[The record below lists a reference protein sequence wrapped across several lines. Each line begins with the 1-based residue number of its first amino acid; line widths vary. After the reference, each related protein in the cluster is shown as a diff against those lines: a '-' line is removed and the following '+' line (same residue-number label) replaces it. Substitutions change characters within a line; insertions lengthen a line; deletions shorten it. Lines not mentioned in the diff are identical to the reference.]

1 MDREHAERAR
11 NRRLA
16 EIAKRQKADVD
27 DAIRALVM
35 HSQGRQLIYWLLE
48 LGQMGKNPHS
58 LNALATA
65 FACGEMN
72 VSQKILDRLLE
83 VAPTAYVQMLTEKE
97 EERLNAERPVSDT
110 DASTRTDAEF
120 SQYDAS

>member
-1 MDREHAERAR
+1 MDNDRAEIKR

-16 EIAKRQKADVD
+16 EIAKRQRADVD
-27 DAIRALVM
+27 EAIRALVQ
-35 HSQGRQLIYWLLE
+35 HGQGRQMIYWLLE

-72 VSQKILDRLLE
+72 VSQKILDRLLQ
-83 VAPTAYVQMLTEKE
+83 VAPNAYVQILTEKE
-97 EERLNAERPVSDT
+97 EERLNAERPEPSSS
-110 DASTRTDAEF
+110 ADAE
-120 SQYDAS
+120 SDQHASDA